1 MGSSTIIGLV
11 LGLGALAIS
20 VIMEGGELGGFV
32 NISAALI
39 VFGGTLGATLT
50 SYPLSLVKKLP
61 TLLAR
66 AFTGGKAAFSP
77 PEAIGLFV
85 NLAER
90 ARREGLL
97 SLEEEAG
104 RIQDTFIKKGMLL
117 VVDGIDPEV
126 VRTVLDAD
134 LQAMAERHQ
143 KGYGMLE
150 SMGGYA
156 PTMGIIGTV
165 MGLVHVLSNL
175 EDAAKLGPAIAVAFI
190 ATLYGVASANI
201 LWLPIGSKLKSLSKE
216 EIWLREVAR
225 EGILAVQAGDNPRIV
240 REKLEPF
247 LAAGDRVV
255 KVTKEPA
262 PEKQETVAK
271 EAVAATGGSG

>member
-1 MGSSTIIGLV
+1 MGSSTLIGLV
-11 LGLGALAIS
+11 LGMGALAIS
-20 VIMEGGELGGFV
+20 VIMEGGELGGFIS
-32 NISAALI
+32 ISAALI
-39 VFGGTLGATLT
+39 VFGGTFGATLT
-50 SYPLSLVKKLP
+50 SYPLGLVKTLPKLFGK
-61 TLLAR
+61 
-66 AFTGGKAAFSP
+66 AFAGGKAAFSP
-77 PEAIGLFV
+77 PEVIGLFV
-85 NLAER
+85 GLAER

-104 RIQDTFIKKGMLL
+104 KIQDPFIKKGMLL

-126 VRTVLDAD
+126 VSTVLDAD
-134 LQAMAERHQ
+134 MQAMAERHQ

-165 MGLVHVLSNL
+165 MGLVHVLGNL

-201 LWLPIGSKLKSLSKE
+201 LWLPLGSKLKSLSKE

-247 LAAGDRVV
+247 LAAADRVA
-255 KVTKEPA
+255 KA
-262 PEKQETVAK
+262 PRESVPETQERVAT
-271 EAVAATGGSG
+271 EAAAAAGGGG